1 MGNQDNI
8 PIIQKIILSL
18 ATVDLAKAE
27 RINLVMLLAHCID
40 LMQQSDLICFILLK
54 PNYKQLLTK
63 FTHSNGRKQQ
73 LSKAALCTM
82 ISTIWR
88 MRLFKKNI
96 IWGFLITRNF
106 SADSS
111 KHKVFPLE
119 KSRVLMLAKIGDHSS
134 RKRQKSLP

>member
-54 PNYKQLLTK
+54 PNYKKLLTK

-73 LSKAALCTM
+73 LSKAALCNM
-82 ISTIWR
+82 ISTI
-88 MRLFKKNI
+88 
-96 IWGFLITRNF
+96 
-106 SADSS
+106 
-111 KHKVFPLE
+111 
-119 KSRVLMLAKIGDHSS
+119 
-134 RKRQKSLP
+134 